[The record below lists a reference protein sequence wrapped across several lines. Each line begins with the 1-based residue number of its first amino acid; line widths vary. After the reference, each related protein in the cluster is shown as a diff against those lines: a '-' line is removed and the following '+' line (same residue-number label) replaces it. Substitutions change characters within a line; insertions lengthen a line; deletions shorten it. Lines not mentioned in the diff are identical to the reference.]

1 MTATALEDFEFS
13 PDERAQI
20 IKFASNQADE
30 LRQKGDQ
37 KKSFDKMQVKIQK
50 VLESQKNAM
59 EILKTQKY
67 VRDLIAL
74 QQAIS
79 GMSAQEIID
88 KAISG
93 ELPKPRQGGNMRPSS
108 NHIQQINLL

>member
-37 KKSFDKMQVKIQK
+37 KKSFDKMQVKIQ
-50 VLESQKNAM
+50 
-59 EILKTQKY
+59 
-67 VRDLIAL
+67 
-74 QQAIS
+74 
-79 GMSAQEIID
+79 
-88 KAISG
+88 
-93 ELPKPRQGGNMRPSS
+93 
-108 NHIQQINLL
+108 